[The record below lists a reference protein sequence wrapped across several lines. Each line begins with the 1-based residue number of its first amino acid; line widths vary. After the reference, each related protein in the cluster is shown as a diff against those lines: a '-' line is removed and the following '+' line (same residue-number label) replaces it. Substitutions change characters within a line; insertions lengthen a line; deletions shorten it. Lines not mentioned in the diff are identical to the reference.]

1 MKKYFENIKNKKE
14 LLKAYHQAAK
24 KLHPDNG
31 GNAEEF
37 KKMKEEFD
45 RLLKSL
51 PDEGAAEENKK
62 ADILPEMST
71 ALEKILYL
79 EGIEIE
85 ICGSWIWV
93 SGSTY
98 PVKDSLKAAGFK
110 FSGNKKM
117 WYWHTGEYHR
127 RSRKSLDMDEIRE
140 RHGSTT
146 VQKKAKAAIA

>member
-1 MKKYFENIKNKKE
+1 MYFENIKDKKE
-14 LLKAYHQAAK
+14 LLKAYRQVAK

-37 KKMKEEFD
+37 KKMKEKFD
-45 RLLKSL
+45 RLLKTL
-51 PDEGAAEENKK
+51 PDEGTTEENEKVE
-62 ADILPEMST
+62 ISPEMSA
-71 ALEKILYL
+71 ALEKIIHLD
-79 EGIEIE
+79 GINIE

-98 PVKDSLKAAGFK
+98 PVKDTIKAAGFK

-127 RSRKSLDMDEIRE
+127 QSRKSLDMDEIRE
-140 RHGSTT
+140 LHGSIS
-146 VQKKAKAAIA
+146 VQKKEKVAIA